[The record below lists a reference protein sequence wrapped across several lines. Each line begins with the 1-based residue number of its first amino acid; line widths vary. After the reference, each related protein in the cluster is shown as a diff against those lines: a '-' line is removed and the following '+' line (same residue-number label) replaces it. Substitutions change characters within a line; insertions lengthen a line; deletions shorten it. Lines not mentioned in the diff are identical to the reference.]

1 MFILFHMEEIEK
13 AKNKNIKKWKACP
26 IFISRFTTDKQSR
39 RLHKYVYNMSTI
51 CLQYVYNM
59 STIFE
64 FERKNGLKVEI
75 KRNVISSELSAPQLN
90 QQLLE
95 RRIKIYYSSFL
106 KVLRV
111 PLEIWHAPL
120 FNNKSR

>member
-1 MFILFHMEEIEK
+1 
-13 AKNKNIKKWKACP
+13 
-26 IFISRFTTDKQSR
+26 
-39 RLHKYVYNMSTI
+39 
-51 CLQYVYNM
+51 M

-111 PLEIWHAPL
+111 PLEI
-120 FNNKSR
+120 